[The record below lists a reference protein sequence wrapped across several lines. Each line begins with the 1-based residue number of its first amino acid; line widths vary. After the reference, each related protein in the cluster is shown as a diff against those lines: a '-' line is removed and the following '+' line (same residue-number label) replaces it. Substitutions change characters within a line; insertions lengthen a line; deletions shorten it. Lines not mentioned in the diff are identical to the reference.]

1 MKRILRWFK
10 VGAKV
15 AATAAPDVLSVVYPP
30 IGTLAQNLMALIIQ
44 AEADNGPGNGA
55 KKKTQVLE
63 GVRLIL
69 PWVLPMIERSTG
81 RDIDDDL
88 FIESADKLIDGMV
101 GLMNSM
107 GQLPKSK

>member
-15 AATAAPDVLSVVYPP
+15 AAKAAPEVLSLVNPP
-30 IGTLAQNLMALIIQ
+30 LGTLAQNLTALIIQ

-55 KKKTQVLE
+55 KKKQQVLE
-63 GVRLIL
+63 GLMAVL
-69 PWVLPMIERSTG
+69 PWVLPMIERMTN

-88 FIESADKLIDGMV
+88 FIESADKLVDGMV

-107 GQLPKSK
+107 GQLPKST